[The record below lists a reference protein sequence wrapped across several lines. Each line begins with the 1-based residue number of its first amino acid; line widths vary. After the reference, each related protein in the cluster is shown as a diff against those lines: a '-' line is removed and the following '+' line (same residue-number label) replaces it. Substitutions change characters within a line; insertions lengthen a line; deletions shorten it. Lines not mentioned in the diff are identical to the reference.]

1 MDMPFS
7 MISMIATIRRAAPAP
22 CAARLLQSL
31 MLGCAMLGAG
41 IAWAEENI
49 TVKAVWD
56 GDLVAVTADADLDA
70 GATTAWNV
78 LTDYDHYAEFVKD
91 MNTSRIVSRKPNGMV
106 VEYTGEFRFL
116 FFSRPIHLLL
126 DVVLD
131 PPRRI
136 LAHSL
141 SGDLRD
147 LDGIYEISE
156 LPQALHISYR
166 ARFLPRFSLP
176 PFIGLAVVRHA
187 MELEFTALM
196 REIVRRSALPGANTR
211 GRRRCSVRSSAITG
225 GDVIRGDI
233 ADAPPRCRRF
243 ELEQQRRG
251 VGDMLLQQF
260 GAKAEHQD
268 IQGAPMRHQQRRCV
282 RIQSVAQ
289 ACLGARDELGQR
301 FAVGWFVAPV
311 EVRR

>member
-1 MDMPFS
+1 MGMPLS
-7 MISMIATIRRAAPAP
+7 MNSMFASILRSSPAP
-22 CAARLLQSL
+22 RMARLLPSL

-41 IAWAEENI
+41 TAWAEENI
-49 TVKAVWD
+49 TVEAVWD
-56 GDLVAVTADADLDA
+56 GDLVAVTANADLDA
-70 GATTAWNV
+70 QATTAWDV
-78 LTDYDHYAEFVKD
+78 LTDYDHYAEFVPD

-147 LDGIYEISE
+147 LVGIYEISE

-166 ARFLPRFSLP
+166 ARFLPGFSLP

-196 REIVRRSALPGANTR
+196 REIVRRG
-211 GRRRCSVRSSAITG
+211 
-225 GDVIRGDI
+225 
-233 ADAPPRCRRF
+233 APPAANA
-243 ELEQQRRG
+243 RG
-251 VGDMLLQQF
+251 Q
-260 GAKAEHQD
+260 
-268 IQGAPMRHQQRRCV
+268 APPLSPQ
-282 RIQSVAQ
+282 
-289 ACLGARDELGQR
+289 
-301 FAVGWFVAPV
+301 
-311 EVRR
+311 